1 MSPLRIALVVQG
13 RFHAFDLARALLD
26 RGHDV
31 ALFTNYPA
39 SAVAPFGVPESRVR
53 SFVWHGV
60 LERAAMAAA
69 VRWPSLYPERRLH
82 ELFGRWAAREVSR
95 RAFDVVHSWSG
106 VSLEL
111 LSTPRVAAP
120 PTLLMRGSAHI
131 RAQDR
136 LLSDEERRAGVP
148 MDRPSQ
154 WMIGR
159 ETEEY
164 ARADRIV
171 VLSSFARRTFVE
183 EGGDPSTI
191 SVLPLGVDVG
201 AFRVTPAARDARAA
215 RIRTGARLR
224 VLYVGALSFRKGLL
238 DLVRAAELL
247 GGDPIEF
254 TLVGPRM
261 AETERLLATA
271 GANVRV
277 LAKRPQAELPEVYAA
292 ADLFVFPTIEDGFGL
307 VLTQAKAAGLPILTT
322 ENCAGPDLVTDG
334 RDGWIVP
341 IRDAQALADR
351 LRWCAAHRAA
361 LADMARAVEVEY
373 QPRSWDRVAEDF
385 EGIAVEAMRT
395 TGRRLTAHDGV
406 AGAPLK
412 ETRVNG
418 L

>member
-1 MSPLRIALVVQG
+1 MRIALVVQG
-13 RFHAFDLARALLD
+13 RFHGFDLAKGLIG

-31 ALFTNYPA
+31 SVLTNYPA
-39 SAVAPFGVPESRVR
+39 PIAARFGLPRNSVR

-60 LERAAMAAA
+60 LDRAAMAAA
-69 VRWPSLYPERRLH
+69 VRLRSVYPERRLH

-95 RAFDVVHSWSG
+95 REFDVVHSWSG

-111 LSTPRVAAP
+111 LSSPGAVAA

-136 LLSDEERRAGVP
+136 LLSDEERRAGTR
-148 MDRPSQ
+148 MDRPSE
-154 WMIGR
+154 WMIRR

-183 EGGDPSTI
+183 EGCDPNII
-191 SVLPLGVDVG
+191 SVLPLGVDVE

-215 RIRTGARLR
+215 RIRGGGHLR
-224 VLYVGALSFRKGLL
+224 VLYVGALSFRKGLV
-238 DLVRAAELL
+238 DLLRAAELL
-247 GGDPIEF
+247 RGDPIEF
-254 TLVGPRM
+254 TLLGPRM
-261 AETERLLATA
+261 PESERLLATA
-271 GANVRV
+271 GANVR
-277 LAKRPQAELPEVYAA
+277 LLPKRPQAELPAAYAE
-292 ADLFVFPTIEDGFGL
+292 ADLFVFPTIEDGFGM

-322 ENCAGPDLVTDG
+322 DNCAGSDLVTDG

-351 LRWCAAHRAA
+351 LRWCTADRRA
-361 LADMARAVEVEY
+361 LADMARAVEVDY
-373 QPRSWDRVAEDF
+373 QPRSWARVAQDF
-385 EGIAVEAMRT
+385 EGIAIETMRT
-395 TGRRLTAHDGV
+395 TRRSLIGRDGV
-406 AGAPLK
+406 PGASLN

>member
-13 RFHAFDLARALLD
+13 RFHAFDLGRALLD

-31 ALFTNYPA
+31 VLFTNYPA
-39 SAVAPFGVPESRVR
+39 SAVERFGVPGSRVR

-60 LERAAMAAA
+60 LSRAAMAAGA
-69 VRWPSLYPERRLH
+69 RLPGMYPERGLH
-82 ELFGRWAAREVSR
+82 ELFGRWAAKEVSR
-95 RAFDVVHSWSG
+95 RGFDV
-106 VSLEL
+106 LEL
-111 LSTPRVAAP
+111 LSNPGLAAAT
-120 PTLLMRGSAHI
+120 TLLMRGSSHI

-136 LLSDEERRAGVP
+136 LLSDEEQRAGVP
-148 MDRPSQ
+148 MDRPSE

-183 EGGDPSTI
+183 EGCDPSTI
-191 SVLPLGVDVG
+191 AVLPLGADVE

-215 RIRTGARLR
+215 RIRGGGRLR

-238 DLVRAAELL
+238 DLLRAAELL
-247 GGDPIEF
+247 RGEPVEF

-261 AETERLLATA
+261 PESERLLATA
-271 GANVRV
+271 GANVR
-277 LAKRPQAELPEVYAA
+277 LLPKRPQAQLPEAYAA
-292 ADLFVFPTIEDGFGL
+292 ADVFVFPTIEDGFGL

-322 ENCAGPDLVTDG
+322 DNCAGSDLVTDG

-351 LRWCAAHRAA
+351 LRWCAAHRSAV
-361 LADMARAVEVEY
+361 ADMAQAVAVEY

-385 EGIAVEAMRT
+385 ERIAVDAMRT
-395 TGRRLTAHDGV
+395 TGRFLTAREGV
-406 AGAPLK
+406 PGASLR
-412 ETRVNG
+412 ESQVNG
-418 L
+418 I

>member
-1 MSPLRIALVVQG
+1 MRIAVVVHG
-13 RFHAFDLARALLD
+13 RFHGFDLAKGLIG

-31 ALFTNYPA
+31 SVLTNYPA
-39 SAVAPFGVPESRVR
+39 PVAARFGLPRDSVR

-60 LERAAMAAA
+60 LDRAARAAA
-69 VRWPSLYPERRLH
+69 VRLPRVYPERHLH
-82 ELFGRWAAREVSR
+82 EVFGRWAAREVSR
-95 RAFDVVHSWSG
+95 REFDVVHSWSG

-111 LSTPRVAAP
+111 LSSPGVLAT

-136 LLSDEERRAGVP
+136 LLSDEERRAGVR
-148 MDRPSQ
+148 MDRPSE
-154 WMIGR
+154 WMIRR

-183 EGGDPSTI
+183 EGCDPSVI
-191 SVLPLGVDVG
+191 SVLPLGVDVE
-201 AFRVTPAARDARAA
+201 AFRVTPAARDARTA
-215 RIRTGARLR
+215 RILGGGRLR

-247 GGDPIEF
+247 RGEPVEF

-261 AETERLLATA
+261 AESERLLATA
-271 GANVRV
+271 GANVR
-277 LAKRPQAELPEVYAA
+277 LLPKRPQAGLPEAYAE
-292 ADLFVFPTIEDGFGL
+292 ADLFVFPTIEDGFGM

-322 ENCAGPDLVTDG
+322 DHCAGSDLVTDG

-351 LRWCAAHRAA
+351 LRWCTAHRPAV
-361 LADMARAVEVEY
+361 ADMARAVEVDY
-373 QPRSWDRVAEDF
+373 LPRSWDRVAQDF
-385 EGIAVEAMRT
+385 EGIAVDAMRT
-395 TGRRLTAHDGV
+395 ARRPLTGRASVLSAS
-406 AGAPLK
+406 LN

-418 L
+418 V